1 MNNEPITQS
10 ATVKIADPIS
20 LKAFF
25 LLSVLWLPLTVF
37 AWFALRSVVVYPITR
52 LARIFLDLWL
62 PGVIHDS
69 SQYVYYF
76 KFTALVPLPSGMVA
90 QAGQIPAADGSS
102 NALLFTY
109 GLAVF
114 WGLVFAT
121 PDDGDYSLLRR
132 LRTALLGWVLLMPIQ
147 ALSIC
152 ADVAKQ
158 LFIDLGPAGLQMAAE
173 HHVNLELVAYAYQ
186 AATLIVPMISALF
199 VWALFH
205 RRFLEHI
212 RFDAVATVEPVA
224 VIEGPN
230 RPPHE
235 PQSR

>member
-1 MNNEPITQS
+1 MSNDPIPAPAS
-10 ATVKIADPIS
+10 AEVAEPIS

-25 LLSVLWLPLTVF
+25 LLGVLWLPLSVF
-37 AWFALRSVVVYPITR
+37 AWFGLRSVVVYPITR
-52 LARIFLDLWL
+52 LARIFLDWWL

-69 SQYVYYF
+69 SQYVHYF
-76 KFTALVPLPSGMVA
+76 KFTAVVPLPPGMVA
-90 QAGQIPAADGSS
+90 QAGQIPAVDGSS

-121 PDDGDYSLLRR
+121 PDTGDYSLLRR
-132 LRTALLGWVLLMPIQ
+132 LRTALLGWLLLMPIQ

-186 AATLIVPMISALF
+186 AATLIVPMISALL

-212 RFDAVATVEPVA
+212 RFDAAPTAEPVA
-224 VIEGPN
+224 VIEG
-230 RPPHE
+230 RKQSPHE
-235 PQSR
+235 PENQ